1 MLSIDNLKVQ
11 ISDTKS
17 GDAMLYGHDPGT
29 TSTLEPISNLDLEF
43 TADANRTLAIENACQ
58 MAVNKGGNEM
68 IEEQRVDYFGEFKNS
83 EHELSQNLNDENSN
97 QEFTLSG
104 RGPVCSLSNRTVES
118 NCEEMP
124 QKVDL
129 EQDDVENLRPVTD
142 DVTIDIHHQINAGKT
157 LTDNGENLAAED
169 EICNASTDEIH
180 VSLDRT
186 SEEMTSED
194 PRLAEAVSENS
205 SSPVLLVDVNSIGSI
220 SVATTD
226 GPSGIN
232 AVATLEDTTFVFENT
247 DSNLSPAINS
257 GGNSVDIVAEIK
269 SRSEQRGNVK
279 RKKKPKI
286 WQELQC
292 RRKKAKVPLVQFVR
306 IEPKTFLEVGE
317 NSKKPK
323 QGNTKQNR

>member
-1 MLSIDNLKVQ
+1 
-11 ISDTKS
+11 
-17 GDAMLYGHDPGT
+17 
-29 TSTLEPISNLDLEF
+29 
-43 TADANRTLAIENACQ
+43 

-97 QEFTLSG
+97 QEFTLCESA
-104 RGPVCSLSNRTVES
+104 PVCSLSDTTVES

-157 LTDNGENLAAED
+157 LTDSGENLATED

-226 GPSGIN
+226 GPSGM
-232 AVATLEDTTFVFENT
+232 EDATFVFENT
-247 DSNLSPAINS
+247 DSNLSSAINN

-292 RRKKAKVPLVQFVR
+292 RTKKAKVPLVQFVR